1 MYFLLFKIN
10 LSGGTLECV
19 WKCFSHRTNQ
29 YSCINMLFENLCV
42 FLCVW
47 ERERERNWE
56 RGRGMVIWMLED
68 RSKAKVITYSLKEQ
82 HTRGHCSDPSVL
94 NVETT
99 AFHHLY
105 KYKQSTITRHNVMCQ
120 HFTALTASGRKL
132 GASSVRLLSH
142 FKHKDGYGANG
153 TTFCNELSYMR

>member
-1 MYFLLFKIN
+1 M
-10 LSGGTLECV
+10 
-19 WKCFSHRTNQ
+19 
-29 YSCINMLFENLCV
+29 M
-42 FLCVW
+42 
-47 ERERERNWE
+47 
-56 RGRGMVIWMLED
+56 IWMLEE
-68 RSKAKVITYSLKEQ
+68 RSKTKVIKYSLKEQ

-105 KYKQSTITRHNVMCQ
+105 KYKQGTITRHNVMCQ

-142 FKHKDGYGANG
+142 FKHKDVYRATGK
-153 TTFCNELSYMR
+153 TFSSELSCMKLTVQNAYVYWFYTDFGQSSLKKSRVNNIHLRL